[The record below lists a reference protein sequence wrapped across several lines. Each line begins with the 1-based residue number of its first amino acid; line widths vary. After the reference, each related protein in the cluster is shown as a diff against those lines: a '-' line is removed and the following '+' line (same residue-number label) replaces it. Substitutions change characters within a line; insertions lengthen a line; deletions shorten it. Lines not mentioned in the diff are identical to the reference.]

1 MIAWAVDVG
10 AHDVDGFLIDDNLP
24 TEIRSFPFDAA
35 AAAAAVADFSLMP
48 N

>member
-10 AHDVDGFLIDDNLP
+10 AHVDGDGFLIDDNLP

-35 AAAAAVADFSLMP
+35 AAVADFSDA
-48 N
+48 